1 MGLLSNPLRTRRGRP
16 SRLPFYEK
24 VQKERLSDDEEAYYA
39 SSDDSDVYSDESLP
53 STGSSRQSASSH
65 TSDALMLP
73 RKTVGPQRPGRLQ
86 FYRLPN
92 KIVRY
97 MCLGLVLFIGI
108 MIMSLVRASQN
119 ENQRLAE
126 GKVAKKPDPPP
137 LWEQFDFLTRYYGG
151 IRTLTPVS
159 KNKPQYPGSLDELPL
174 DALDVNVTDT
184 QTSEDGIDDAASKRG
199 LPESKLFVNHP
210 GSIFTTKPEH
220 VHECFLDTD
229 NKVRVPALRYY
240 EGRPQGFPDNVL
252 GSYELLGLPDDIC
265 YERYGRYGPY
275 GFGYS
280 LRAGGLG
287 VGEHGELE
295 GSSSVWEDSKV
306 DYTKVNWADAQR
318 RCYQSNEARYKSLPA
333 RTPSSLGFY
342 IGDGLSSSSLAAR
355 DAEAAAPSDTKLN
368 ATTTAPAKTNVATDK
383 VDHAAEPDKRS
394 RTAIV
399 IRAWDE
405 YLFREDDIMNIRSII
420 SELSL
425 ASGGRYDIHLLV
437 QVKNDGAHPIW
448 ADHEAYEQRIK
459 DSIPEEFRGLV
470 TLWTE
475 TQMLSIYQGMHDLF
489 SRGPDLPVHGVYRGL
504 TMALQYF
511 AYNHPEYDY
520 YWSWEMDIRYTGHHY
535 DLLSK
540 VENWAREQPRKGLWE
555 RNSRFYIPSIHGS
568 WEDFRQMSRVQT
580 EMGTTNADNV
590 WHDIPGAKSNDKS
603 ATTGE
608 KPIWGPERPTDE
620 DDWFETENDPKPPTG
635 SEKEKSA
642 WGIGEEADLIALNP
656 IFDPEGTTWG
666 LAEDITGYNKN
677 NRSEPLPPRRAHI
690 VTASRLSRRLL
701 MTMHR
706 ETAHK
711 KHFAF
716 PEMWPATAAFHHGYK
731 AVFAPH
737 PQFVDREWP
746 IEYFGAV
753 LNAGKNGASG
763 GSRMS
768 VFGQR
773 EHNMRGLTWF
783 YNSGFGPNL
792 YRRWLGL
799 KVNNDGGEEFEL
811 VEDAT
816 KDGKTV
822 GHLRGGEGRM
832 CLPPMLIHPVKDVE
846 LPVEGKKD
854 PEEEKKQAAEKE
866 AEDKLKQKE
875 EEEQEGG
882 NGGKEVP
889 QSGPGS

>member
-119 ENQRLAE
+119 ENQR
-126 GKVAKKPDPPP
+126 
-137 LWEQFDFLTRYYGG
+137 
-151 IRTLTPVS
+151 TLTPVS

-210 GSIFTTKPEH
+210 GSIFTTNPEH

-229 NKVRVPALRYY
+229 SKVRVPALRYY

-333 RTPSSLGFY
+333 RTPSSHGFY
-342 IGDGLSSSSLAAR
+342 IGDGLTSSSLAAR
-355 DAEAAAPSDTKLN
+355 DAEAAAPSDTKSN
-368 ATTTAPAKTNVATDK
+368 ATTTAPAKTNAATDK

-394 RTAIV
+394 RTAI
-399 IRAWDE
+399 
-405 YLFREDDIMNIRSII
+405 
-420 SELSL
+420 LSL

-459 DSIPEEFRGLV
+459 DSIPEEFRDLV

-568 WEDFRQMSRVQT
+568 WEDFRQMSR
-580 EMGTTNADNV
+580 
-590 WHDIPGAKSNDKS
+590 
-603 ATTGE
+603 
-608 KPIWGPERPTDE
+608 
-620 DDWFETENDPKPPTG
+620 
-635 SEKEKSA
+635 
-642 WGIGEEADLIALNP
+642 
-656 IFDPEGTTWG
+656 
-666 LAEDITGYNKN
+666 
-677 NRSEPLPPRRAHI
+677 
-690 VTASRLSRRLL
+690 
-701 MTMHR
+701 
-706 ETAHK
+706 TAHK

-882 NGGKEVP
+882 NAGKEVP